1 MAQQT
6 VSIGSSSNDG
16 TGDPLRTAFTKVNE
30 NFSELYQKT
39 GVDTSMTL
47 QLSGNSLIS
56 TTTNTDII
64 IDPNGEGEI
73 YLFGQEDFKIS
84 NSSRDSTTAN
94 HNITLS
100 NEYADADIIFAVNSG
115 STTTEIARFDGSASA
130 LLVASGKQIQLGG
143 TSTAISG
150 NNSNITMTGNVTVT
164 GNLEIAGTRTEIS
177 STILDVE
184 DPIAENYTLEISSPG
199 IDRPLTRKK
208 DFDSYQGFEAKLE
221 TTELIDGRRRFRGVL
236 AGIDDDEVLI
246 NLEEGT
252 VGLKFSWLSEARLVL
267 SDDLI
272 KQMLQKNTKI
282 PVLNEENFDEIDT
295 QIEHNEE

>member
-1 MAQQT
+1 MMINNLIAKSYMDKKLAELLNPILEDLGFEMVRVRLSTSAPSTLQIMA
-6 VSIGSSSNDG
+6 DG
-16 TGDPLRTAFTKVNE
+16 RDSPI
-30 NFSELYQKT
+30 
-39 GVDTSMTL
+39 GVDQLAEINTS
-47 QLSGNSLIS
+47 I
-56 TTTNTDII
+56 
-64 IDPNGEGEI
+64 
-73 YLFGQEDFKIS
+73 
-84 NSSRDSTTAN
+84 
-94 HNITLS
+94 
-100 NEYADADIIFAVNSG
+100 
-115 STTTEIARFDGSASA
+115 
-130 LLVASGKQIQLGG
+130 
-143 TSTAISG
+143 
-150 NNSNITMTGNVTVT
+150 
-164 GNLEIAGTRTEIS
+164 

-208 DFDSYQGFEAKLE
+208 DFDLYQGFEAKLE

-252 VGLKFSWLSEARLVL
+252 VGLKFGWLSEARLVL

>member
-1 MAQQT
+1 MMINNLIAKSYMDKKLAELLNPILEDLGFEMVRVRLSTSAHSTLQIMA
-6 VSIGSSSNDG
+6 DG
-16 TGDPLRTAFTKVNE
+16 RDSPI
-30 NFSELYQKT
+30 
-39 GVDTSMTL
+39 GVDQLAEINTS
-47 QLSGNSLIS
+47 I
-56 TTTNTDII
+56 
-64 IDPNGEGEI
+64 
-73 YLFGQEDFKIS
+73 
-84 NSSRDSTTAN
+84 
-94 HNITLS
+94 
-100 NEYADADIIFAVNSG
+100 
-115 STTTEIARFDGSASA
+115 
-130 LLVASGKQIQLGG
+130 
-143 TSTAISG
+143 
-150 NNSNITMTGNVTVT
+150 
-164 GNLEIAGTRTEIS
+164 

-252 VGLKFSWLSEARLVL
+252 VGLKFGWLSEARLVL

-272 KQMLQKNTKI
+272 KKMLQKNTKI

>member
-1 MAQQT
+1 MMINNLIAKSYMDKKLAELLNPILEDLGFEMVRVRLSTSAPSTLQIMA
-6 VSIGSSSNDG
+6 DG
-16 TGDPLRTAFTKVNE
+16 RDSPV
-30 NFSELYQKT
+30 
-39 GVDTSMTL
+39 GVDDLAEINTS
-47 QLSGNSLIS
+47 I
-56 TTTNTDII
+56 
-64 IDPNGEGEI
+64 
-73 YLFGQEDFKIS
+73 
-84 NSSRDSTTAN
+84 
-94 HNITLS
+94 
-100 NEYADADIIFAVNSG
+100 
-115 STTTEIARFDGSASA
+115 
-130 LLVASGKQIQLGG
+130 
-143 TSTAISG
+143 
-150 NNSNITMTGNVTVT
+150 
-164 GNLEIAGTRTEIS
+164 

-295 QIEHNEE
+295 QTEHNEE